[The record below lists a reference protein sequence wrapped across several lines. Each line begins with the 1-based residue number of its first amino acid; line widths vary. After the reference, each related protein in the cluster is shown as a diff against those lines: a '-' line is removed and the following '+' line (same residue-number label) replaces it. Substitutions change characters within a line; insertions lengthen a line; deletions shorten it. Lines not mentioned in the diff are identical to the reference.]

1 MERGFLYEGGIR
13 TALWA
18 YMNNQDIG
26 EKEQMA
32 IKTSNTAAACMT
44 TPEESSNAIPRFV
57 DHWSGNFDKKQT
69 HRPGGL
75 LMAALVQCASERGQ
89 SMHDMAE
96 ALGYSYP
103 YLNLLMAGTR
113 RVDQISDDFAQA
125 CALYLRVPRMT
136 VLQLAGRIR
145 PEDLFE
151 PDLFHART
159 LEPAMRFVAEDVTW
173 GPLLT
178 AELRASRA
186 ETQYCIVKLYEAAT
200 GKRLLPEELQAKS
213 LAREVHAM
221 NRQLVKRR
229 AALSRTQDST
239 AN

>member
-1 MERGFLYEGGIR
+1 MARKNNS
-13 TALWA
+13 
-18 YMNNQDIG
+18 MN
-26 EKEQMA
+26 A
-32 IKTSNTAAACMT
+32 T
-44 TPEESSNAIPRFV
+44 THEAPAPV
-57 DHWSGNFDKKQT
+57 PPWSGSFDKTQA

-96 ALGYSYP
+96 AIGYSYP

-159 LEPAMRFVAEDVTW
+159 LEPALRFMTADVTW

-200 GKRLLPEELQAKS
+200 GKCLLPEELQAKS

-221 NRQLVKRR
+221 KRQLVKRR

>member
-1 MERGFLYEGGIR
+1 
-13 TALWA
+13 
-18 YMNNQDIG
+18 MN
-26 EKEQMA
+26 A
-32 IKTSNTAAACMT
+32 T
-44 TPEESSNAIPRFV
+44 THEAPAPIT
-57 DHWSGNFDKKQT
+57 HWSGNFDKTQA

-89 SMHDMAE
+89 SMHEMAE
-96 ALGYSYP
+96 AIGYSYP
-103 YLNLLMAGTR
+103 YLNLLIAGTR

-145 PEDLFE
+145 PQDLFE
-151 PDLFHART
+151 PDLFHARA
-159 LEPAMRFVAEDVTW
+159 LEPAMRFVAEDIMW
-173 GPLLT
+173 GHLLT
-178 AELRASRA
+178 AELRASKA

-200 GKRLLPEELQAKS
+200 GKTLLPMELQART

-221 NRQLVKRR
+221 KRQLVKRR
-229 AALSRTQDST
+229 AALKRTQDST